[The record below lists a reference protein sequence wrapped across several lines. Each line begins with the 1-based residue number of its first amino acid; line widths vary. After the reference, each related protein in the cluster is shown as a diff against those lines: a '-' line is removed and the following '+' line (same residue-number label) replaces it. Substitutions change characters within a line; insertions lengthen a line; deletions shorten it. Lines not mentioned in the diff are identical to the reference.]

1 MILHPIPHG
10 YADTTEHPAGRP
22 AGDVN
27 LGLLPPFLRALL
39 LLEPC
44 GDEIVVLLVQRT
56 RDRVRLAEGLGKR
69 LEILVAEDSTAPLR
83 SFGTFTVH
91 QVCALALWSRLALR
105 VVDPLQ
111 ALDLAA
117 GLLALALVVVCA
129 EKLLREIAL
138 HGLRI
143 EVDVVLVIRV
153 RLIPRLDLLVGFEE
167 CFFGLERGWPVSC
180 LRNALK
186 LRGGLRYATVE
197 VCPLFVHRAH
207 CDLLGTLRFSD
218 VGNGAGGKS
227 DGLCNPHAHR
237 HLLGRDQWLI
247 G

>member
-1 MILHPIPHG
+1 MGRARSPHSHIAASFQKLG
-10 YADTTEHPAGRP
+10 SWIGIDDFPVYARRSSLSISTVVAASIAGSSVTSRS
-22 AGDVN
+22 AC
-27 LGLLPPFLRALL
+27 FSAAM
-39 LLEPC
+39 
-44 GDEIVVLLVQRT
+44 
-56 RDRVRLAEGLGKR
+56 RVF
-69 LEILVAEDSTAPLR
+69 STAPLL

-153 RLIPRLDLLVGFEE
+153 RLIPRLDLLVCFEE